1 MYHWLRLFT
10 VVALTLG
17 VAQSGH
23 AAEKTFLDYCNA
35 GKAGNT
41 LEVWHTVEMM
51 MGEER
56 DCDAAWLKL
65 TGLTGLAL
73 NNNQITDIT
82 PLKGLT
88 GLTVLGLNNN
98 QITDITPLK
107 GLTRLTRLDL
117 SDNQITDITPLKGL
131 TGLTGLGLSYNQIDP
146 AKCPTSQDTATE
158 VRKFCVE
165 HRDP

>member
-1 MYHWLRLFT
+1 LE
-10 VVALTLG
+10 VALTLG

-41 LEVWHTVEMM
+41 LEVWHMVELMM
-51 MGEER
+51 VEER
-56 DCDAAWLKL
+56 DCDAAWQKL
-65 TGLTGLAL
+65 TGLTELDL
-73 NNNQITDIT
+73 KNNQITDIT

-88 GLTVLGLNNN
+88 GLWWLRLKNN
-98 QITDITPLK
+98 P
-107 GLTRLTRLDL
+107 
-117 SDNQITDITPLKGL
+117 
-131 TGLTGLGLSYNQIDP
+131 IDP